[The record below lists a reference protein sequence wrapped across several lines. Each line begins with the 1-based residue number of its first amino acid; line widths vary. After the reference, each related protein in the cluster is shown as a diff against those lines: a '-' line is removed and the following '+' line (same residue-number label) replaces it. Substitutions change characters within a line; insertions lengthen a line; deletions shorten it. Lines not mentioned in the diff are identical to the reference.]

1 MPYIVVNRE
10 AVLSR
15 ASPDAVLTW
24 IDLGVSRATDYR
36 YAITF
41 ETEAGARMC
50 ARMQGGSAH
59 RIGDWDDSQVA
70 VVGGVDDTA
79 YRVAHNWGLDGVEQ
93 TSMRKE
99 GTVSDE
105 DTK

>member
-41 ETEAGARMC
+41 DTFQGASKC
-50 ARMQGGSAH
+50 ARMQGGDVLH
-59 RIGDWDDSQVA
+59 IGEYNKALTYVAWRNDFARGMGDCGIDSG
-70 VVGGVDDTA
+70 VVE
-79 YRVAHNWGLDGVEQ
+79 VE
-93 TSMRKE
+93 
-99 GTVSDE
+99 
-105 DTK
+105 